1 MEQLIKDLREG
12 KGDFLVTSV
21 NNASIEITYNRE
33 QVIIVDYESPVIE
46 KGEYNIDPT
55 KCSRNELIERCE
67 IISADVVDYEIED
80 YHVIITSD
88 ELLEKIGYM
97 IDRYFL
103 ENIDELQEVE
113 KWEA

>member
-12 KGDFLVTSV
+12 KGEFLVKFV
-21 NNASIEITYNRE
+21 NNGFVEIIYNRQ
-33 QVIIVDYESPVIE
+33 QVLMVVYESPVIE
-46 KGEYNIDPT
+46 KGEYNVDPA
-55 KCSRNELIERCE
+55 KCSKNDLIERCE

-88 ELLEKIGYM
+88 ELLGKIGDM
-97 IDRYFL
+97 IDQYFL
-103 ENIDELQEVE
+103 ENVEELEELE

>member
-12 KGDFLVTSV
+12 KGEFLVKFV
-21 NNASIEITYNRE
+21 NNGFVEIIYNRQ
-33 QVIIVDYESPVIE
+33 QVLMVVYESPVIE
-46 KGEYNIDPT
+46 KGEYNVDPT
-55 KCSRNELIERCE
+55 KCSKNEFIERCVV
-67 IISADVVDYEIED
+67 IATDVVDYGNDD
-80 YHVIITSD
+80 YHVIIMSE